1 MEQAQ
6 FNQVKT
12 ISYSLGR
19 IMMMGVFSIVLC
31 VSFLLSIFTPYPIGL
46 ASVLFGRAKGIVL
59 ALVVTFV
66 FYFINLKS
74 NSDFALFF
82 FYVFSVVIALVM
94 AEIIHRKLKPIKS
107 IAIVGGVTCL
117 IALASFSTV
126 VLEDQKTVKQVIVEH
141 LERNEKAFNDIR
153 LQLKAQN
160 DPKSFE
166 NQALLANP
174 AAMADMLINR
184 APGLLIMSLFL
195 MLWINM
201 FLLLK
206 SHRLV
211 SKDVLY
217 SEKDMINFSLPE
229 AFVVGVVISL
239 MLQIFGEKFAWWL
252 PVLGSAMLSFFGV
265 FYLFIGFGIYSD
277 FLDHYKI
284 KGFFRTFLIVITF
297 LTAPLLIVV
306 ALVGLFDTFINF
318 RKFLKTNNSDT
329 K

>member
-1 MEQAQ
+1 
-6 FNQVKT
+6 
-12 ISYSLGR
+12 
-19 IMMMGVFSIVLC
+19 
-31 VSFLLSIFTPYPIGL
+31 
-46 ASVLFGRAKGIVL
+46 
-59 ALVVTFV
+59 
-66 FYFINLKS
+66 
-74 NSDFALFF
+74 
-82 FYVFSVVIALVM
+82 
-94 AEIIHRKLKPIKS
+94 
-107 IAIVGGVTCL
+107 
-117 IALASFSTV
+117 
-126 VLEDQKTVKQVIVEH
+126 
-141 LERNEKAFNDIR
+141 
-153 LQLKAQN
+153 
-160 DPKSFE
+160 
-166 NQALLANP
+166 
-174 AAMADMLINR
+174 
-184 APGLLIMSLFL
+184 
-195 MLWINM
+195 M